1 MFYLRLALLFSTISL
16 ASGCSYIIEK
26 QSDKLAQSM
35 QDTLLNFEDP
45 ATVGAA
51 MPTFLIIADSLARG
65 DNASGKSQLSAA
77 QIYGAYAGAFV
88 SDPKRQKI
96 LSNKAFSYAQSGSCK
111 TDSKWC
117 DIRLLRTQEFSTF
130 TDTLDASDIDVT
142 YAFAVAWLAYIQTHS
157 DDWAVIADLSK
168 AQLLLENVITYD
180 ESYDNANAHLYLAAI
195 ATTLPPALGGKPE
208 LGKQHFEQGIKLNK
222 GRNLIMQVEYARRYA
237 RLMFDQT
244 LHHQLLTA
252 VISADP
258 IEPGLTLMNS
268 WAQQQAQT
276 LLDSEADY
284 FE

>member
-1 MFYLRLALLFSTISL
+1 MFYLRLAVLFTTISL

-26 QSDKLAQSM
+26 QSNKLAQSM

-45 ATVGAA
+45 ATVGSA

-65 DNASGKSQLSAA
+65 ENASGKAQLSAA
-77 QIYGAYAGAFV
+77 QIYGAYSGAFV
-88 SDPKRQKI
+88 SEPKRQKV

-111 TDSKWC
+111 IDKKWC
-117 DIRLLRTQEFSTF
+117 DIRQLRTQEFQKFSHQ
-130 TDTLDASDIDVT
+130 LDKSDVDVT

-195 ATTLPPALGGKPE
+195 ATTLPPALGGKPDI
-208 LGKQHFEQGIKLNK
+208 GKQHFEQGIELNH
-222 GRNLIMQVEYARRYA
+222 GRNLLMQVEYARRYA
-237 RLMFDQT
+237 RLMFDEE
-244 LHHQLLTA
+244 LHHKLLTD
-252 VISADP
+252 VINADP
-258 IEPGLTLMNS
+258 VEPGLTLMNS
-268 WAQQQAQT
+268 WAQQQAQS
-276 LLDSEADY
+276 LLDSEAEY